1 MDKFDCLKVFSRVAQ
16 LGSFTAAANELNTTQ
31 SAVSKKI
38 AWLEREVGITLFHR
52 HARAISLT
60 SGGKQYLELAQTLT
74 EQMDSFESQLRQEQA
89 SVSGELKLSVPSA
102 FSVRLLSAPL
112 NEFLNQHPELSVD
125 VSVSDKFV
133 DLVEGN
139 VDIAIRAAYLKD
151 SGLKARWLMDNELVY
166 FASPNYLDKTKPI
179 HTANDLSKHLCLTYS
194 LSNPSNLWRF
204 SDGNETIKVK
214 VKEQVRSDSP
224 EMLVQMA
231 KLGQGIA
238 AMPKWMVEQEL
249 NNGELIQVLTQY
261 QSVKLP
267 MYLVYKDSE
276 YQPQRIRTFIDFLVQ
291 HFSQG

>member
-31 SAVSKKI
+31 SVVSKKI
-38 AWLEREVGITLFHR
+38 AWLEKEVGITLFHR

-60 SGGKQYLELAQTLT
+60 SSGKQYLELAQTLT
-74 EQMDSFESQLRQEQA
+74 EQMDFFESQLRQEQA

-102 FSVRLLSAPL
+102 FSVRLLSTPL
-112 NEFLNQHPELSVD
+112 NEFLNQHPELNVD

-139 VDIAIRAAYLKD
+139 IDIAIRAAYLKD

-166 FASPNYLDKTKPI
+166 FASPSYLEKRDPI
-179 HTANDLSKHLCLTYS
+179 LSAHDLSKHCCLTYS

-204 SDGNETIKVK
+204 SDGNEAIKVK

-224 EMLVQMA
+224 EMLVQMT

-249 NNGELIQVLTQY
+249 NNGELIQVLKQY